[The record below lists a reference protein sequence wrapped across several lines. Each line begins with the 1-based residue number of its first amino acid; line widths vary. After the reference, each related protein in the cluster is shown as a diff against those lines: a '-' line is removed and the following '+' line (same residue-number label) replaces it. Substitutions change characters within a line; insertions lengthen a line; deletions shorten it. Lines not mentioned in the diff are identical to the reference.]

1 MRPFLELYKHNFG
14 KELRKKP
21 TFYKGADGKLAKN
34 HESKWLEYVEWA
46 TVLVA
51 LYHVGKAEKV
61 EYYSEVHP
69 TKRNTLIIHLNID
82 GVEYLSHYPI
92 IDGNTII
99 DNPNQ
104 MQIHK
109 AELRGFVKCVA
120 INTGLGLSLW
130 QKEESHL
137 NELPP
142 IEDKPKE
149 QVEDNTILFLEWD
162 ESLKSCQNIDELGK
176 LYNSNKEVV
185 EGHSYIK
192 ALFIKRKTELTKK

>member
-1 MRPFLELYKHNFG
+1 MKSFIELYKHNFG

-21 TFYKGADGKLAKN
+21 TFYRNAKGDLEKT

-61 EYYSEVHP
+61 EYFSEVHP
-69 TKRNTLIIHLNID
+69 TKRNTLIIHLIID

-149 QVEDNTILFLEWD
+149 PVEDNTILFLEWD
-162 ESLKSCQNIDELGK
+162 DIMKGCKNVNELGRK
-176 LYNSNKEVV
+176 YNENKEIVDK
-185 EGHSYIK
+185 HPFIMN
-192 ALFIKRKTELTKK
+192 LFVKRKTELTAK

>member
-1 MRPFLELYKHNFG
+1 MKPFLELYTHKFG

-21 TFYKGADGKLAKN
+21 TFFKNKEGKLEKT

-61 EYYSEVHP
+61 EYYSELHH

-99 DNPNQ
+99 DSPNQ

-142 IEDKPKE
+142 IEPKE
-149 QVEDNTILFLEWD
+149 NVEDNTILFMEWSD
-162 ESLKSCQNIDELGK
+162 TLSQCQNIDELGAK
-176 LYNSNKEVV
+176 YNSNKDIV
-185 EGHSYIK
+185 EKYPYIK
-192 ALFIKRKTELTKK
+192 ALFVKRKTELSKK